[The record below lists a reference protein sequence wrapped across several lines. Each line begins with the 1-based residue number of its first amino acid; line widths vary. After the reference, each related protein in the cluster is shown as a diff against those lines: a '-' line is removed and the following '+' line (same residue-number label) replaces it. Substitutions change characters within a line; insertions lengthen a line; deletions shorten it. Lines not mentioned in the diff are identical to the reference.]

1 MPQGLASIVFVV
13 ALVCLSFGEA
23 MGGDSSTRRITPERL
38 TQAIAKL
45 DELAAATVNGNGTPG
60 LAIVI
65 VHRDQVIYTKCL
77 GVREVGKPELI
88 DANTVFQVASMS
100 KPITSTVLAALVGEK
115 KVGWEDRVSDHD
127 PSFVMYTP
135 YVTRELRLRDL
146 LCHRSGLPDHAG
158 DLLEDMGYPAAEVL
172 RRLRYQ
178 PPSSSFRAGYAYNNF
193 GYSEAAYAAAKGLG
207 AEWNQVAQEA
217 LFKPLGMKSTSYAFA
232 DYEAAKNRAK
242 LHVLVDGKW
251 TAKNTRQ
258 PDAQAP
264 AGGASSTITDL
275 ARWMRL
281 QLGGGKFEGKQ
292 FIEAAA
298 LAETRTPQVV
308 TGFMPEQGRVA
319 AYGLGWNVIDQR
331 GGLIVANHS
340 GEFSMGVRTEA
351 SLIPAEELGIAV
363 LSNSAPNGVPEGL
376 TESFFDWALD
386 GKLQRDWM
394 TFANQQFELMV
405 ANDLAQTSDFSKAP
419 TDRGAPLELAAYA
432 GKYQNEYFGVIEI
445 AEQGEKLS
453 LGLGPKLERFALAHW
468 DRDVFWFQPTGE
480 MSAGRSG
487 VIFSVGPAGRA
498 ESVRIEN
505 LDVNGMGRFE
515 RVEERGD

>member
-1 MPQGLASIVFVV
+1 MLRGLLSLVV
-13 ALVCLSFGEA
+13 IAGMGLLNSGAAFAEDRALQR
-23 MGGDSSTRRITPERL
+23 MTPERL
-38 TQAIAKL
+38 REAIKNL
-45 DELAAATVNGNGTPG
+45 EELAANTIEANGTPG
-60 LAIVI
+60 LAITI
-65 VHRDQVIYTKCL
+65 VHRDRVIYTKCF
-77 GVREVGKPELI
+77 GVREVGKPELV
-88 DANTVFQVASMS
+88 DASTVFQVASMS

-115 KVGWEDRVSDHD
+115 KVGWDDRVSDHD

-158 DLLEDMGYPAAEVL
+158 DLLEDMGYPAAEIM

-193 GYSEAAYAAAKGLG
+193 GYSEAAYAAAKGVG
-207 AEWNQVAQEA
+207 AEWNKIAHEA
-217 LFKPLGMKSTSYAFA
+217 LFTPLGMTSTSYAYA

-264 AGGASSTITDL
+264 AGGVSSTITDL
-275 ARWMRL
+275 TRWMRL
-281 QLGGGKFEGKQ
+281 HLAGGKFEGKQ
-292 FIEAAA
+292 LIDAAA
-298 LAETRTPQVV
+298 LAETRTPQIV
-308 TGFMPEQGRVA
+308 TGFTPEQGRVA
-319 AYGLGWNVIDQR
+319 SYGLGWNVIDQR

-394 TFANQQFELMV
+394 GFANQQFELMV
-405 ANDLAQTSDFSKAP
+405 AHDLAQTSDFSEAP
-419 TDRGAPLELAAYA
+419 TDRGAPLALSAYA
-432 GKYQNEYFGVIEI
+432 GKYQNDYFGAIEI
-445 AEQGEKLS
+445 GEQGGKLT
-453 LGLGPKLERFALAHW
+453 LGLGPKLQRFELTHW
-468 DRDVFWFQPTGE
+468 ARDVFWFQPTGE

-487 VIFSVGPAGRA
+487 VIFAIGPEGRA
-498 ESVRIEN
+498 ESVLIEN

-515 RVEERGD
+515 RVND

>member
-1 MPQGLASIVFVV
+1 MLRWLVLLLLSASLGFV
-13 ALVCLSFGEA
+13 AN
-23 MGGDSSTRRITPERL
+23 GGAAWAETAARITPERL
-38 TQAIAKL
+38 QEAIKKL
-45 DELAAATVNGNGTPG
+45 DELATKTIERNGTPG
-60 LAIVI
+60 LAIAI
-65 VHRDQVIYTKCL
+65 VHRDQVIYLKCF
-77 GVREVGKPELI
+77 GVREGGKAEPI
-88 DANTVFQVASMS
+88 DVNTVFQVASMS

-115 KVGWEDRVSDHD
+115 KIGWDDRVSDHD

-158 DLLEDMGYPAAEVL
+158 DLLEDMGYPAAEIL

-193 GYSEAAYAAAKGLG
+193 GYSEAAYAAAKGMG
-207 AEWNQVAQEA
+207 AEWNRVAQEA

-258 PDAQAP
+258 PDSQAP

-275 ARWMRL
+275 TRWMRL
-281 QLGGGKFEGKQ
+281 HLAGGKFEGKQ
-292 FIEAAA
+292 LIDEAA
-298 LAETRTPQVV
+298 LAETRTPQIV
-308 TGFMPEQGRVA
+308 TGFTPEQGRVA
-319 AYGLGWNVIDQR
+319 SYGLGWNVIDQR

-394 TFANQQFELMV
+394 AFANQQFELMV
-405 ANDLAQTSDFSKAP
+405 AHDLAQTSDFSKAP
-419 TDRGAPLELAAYA
+419 TDRGAPLELAAYV
-432 GKYQNEYFGVIEI
+432 GKYQNDYFGVIDV
-445 AEQGEKLS
+445 AEQGGKLT
-453 LGLGPKLERFALAHW
+453 LGLGLKLQQFALTHW

-480 MSAGRSG
+480 MAAGRSG
-487 VIFSVGPAGRA
+487 VIFSVGPKGKA

-505 LDVNGMGRFE
+505 LDVNGMGRFL
-515 RVEERGD
+515 RVNDE

>member
-1 MPQGLASIVFVV
+1 MLRVVV
-13 ALVCLSFGEA
+13 AIICGLFLCCDAFGE
-23 MGGDSSTRRITPERL
+23 GDSASRITPERL
-38 TQAIAKL
+38 QEAMKNL
-45 DELAAATVNGNGTPG
+45 EGLAAKTIEAKGTPG
-60 LAIVI
+60 LAIAI
-65 VHRDQVIYTKCL
+65 VHRDQVIYTKSF
-77 GVREVGKPELI
+77 GVREAGKPELI
-88 DANTVFQVASMS
+88 DPNTVFQVASMS

-115 KVGWEDRVSDHD
+115 KVGWDDRVSDHD
-127 PSFVMYTP
+127 VTFVMYTP

-158 DLLEDMGYPAAEVL
+158 DLLEDMGYSKAEVL

-193 GYSEAAYAAAKGLG
+193 GYSEAAYAAAKGVG
-207 AEWNQVAQEA
+207 AEWNQVAQQA

-275 ARWMRL
+275 TRWMRL
-281 QLGGGKFEGKQ
+281 HLASGKFEGKQ
-292 FIEAAA
+292 IIDEAA

-319 AYGLGWNVIDQR
+319 SYGLGWNVIDQR

-340 GEFSMGVRTEA
+340 GEFSMGVRTQA

-394 TFANQQFELMV
+394 GFANQQFELMV
-405 ANDLAQTSDFSKAP
+405 AHDLAQTSDFSKAP
-419 TDRGAPLELAAYA
+419 TDRGAPLDLAAYA
-432 GKYQNEYFGVIEI
+432 GKYQNDYFGVIEI
-445 AEQGEKLS
+445 AEQGGKLT
-453 LGLGPKLERFALAHW
+453 LGLGPKLERFALTHW

-505 LDVNGMGRFE
+505 LDVNGMGRFG
-515 RVEERGD
+515 RLNDR

>member
-1 MPQGLASIVFVV
+1 MFLRLLLVVVV
-13 ALVCLSFGEA
+13 AALSVVQVGDAAGEEA
-23 MGGDSSTRRITPERL
+23 ASRITPERL
-38 TQAIAKL
+38 QGAIKKL
-45 DELAAATVNGNGTPG
+45 EELAAKTIESNGTPG
-60 LAIVI
+60 LAIAI
-65 VHRDQVIYTKCL
+65 VHHDKVIYTKCF
-77 GVREVGKPELI
+77 GVREAGKPELI
-88 DANTVFQVASMS
+88 DPNTVFQVASMS

-115 KVGWEDRVSDHD
+115 KVGWDDRVSDHD

-193 GYSEAAYAAAKGLG
+193 GYSEAAYAAAKGVG
-207 AEWNQVAQEA
+207 AEWNQVAQQA

-275 ARWMRL
+275 TRWMRL
-281 QLGGGKFEGKQ
+281 HLASGKFEGKQ
-292 FIEAAA
+292 IIDEAA

-319 AYGLGWNVIDQR
+319 SYGLGWNVIDQR

-376 TESFFDWALD
+376 TESFFDWALN

-394 TFANQQFELMV
+394 GFANQQFELMV
-405 ANDLAQTSDFSKAP
+405 AHDLAQTSDFSKAP
-419 TDRGAPLELAAYA
+419 TDRGAPLDLAAYA
-432 GKYQNEYFGVIEI
+432 GKYQNDYFGVIEI
-445 AEQGEKLS
+445 AEQGGKLT
-453 LGLGPKLERFALAHW
+453 LGLGPKLERFALTHW

-505 LDVNGMGRFE
+505 LDVNGMGRFG
-515 RVEERGD
+515 RLNDR